1 MINATAINRLTGNLG
16 SQQDA
21 HLLRNYIGVRTTR
34 THLLATGQHIDLST
48 LAEQAGFRIHV
59 FFRLEAFVCL
69 TKNLRQFTGCKN
81 DLYDALNALREAMM
95 NAPLRDC
102 PVPFQVGELTLIAHF
117 GTVDHDDPRRALT
130 VVLAPRD
137 QD

>member
-1 MINATAINRLTGNLG
+1 M
-16 SQQDA
+16 A
-21 HLLRNYIGVRTTR
+21 HVSLIG
-34 THLLATGQHIDLST
+34 
-48 LAEQAGFRIHV
+48 
-59 FFRLEAFVCL
+59 
-69 TKNLRQFTGCKN
+69 NLRQFTGGKN

-117 GTVDHDDPRRALT
+117 GTVDHDDPRSALT